1 MLKKIIGPLT
11 WAYVIIVGGLM
22 ITPEGVNPIVT
33 NPAFRTIISVVSI
46 ILGVIFLSSYS
57 IELGGRTENS

>member
-46 ILGVIFLSSYS
+46 ILGVIGVASLFIKSGSK
-57 IELGGRTENS
+57 